1 MQPNYVVLFIKST
14 QPVRK
19 SLSLVDESSAKNFTP
34 KVNPNFR
41 GITDIFCSFG
51 ICGKTKNKAIA
62 VEKNFE
68 YDCKANWKRCNSP
81 RKAVNRKQIWLQTY
95 SQIHH
100 ENKPHYNHKTDIAAN
115 IEIRWSNDFCQVL
128 SEMRPEHLESLP
140 SHFVPVFTAKK
151 TLK

>member
-19 SLSLVDESSAKNFTP
+19 SLSLVDESSARNFTP

-51 ICGKTKNKAIA
+51 ICGKTKKKQKKLKNKAIA

-68 YDCKANWKRCNSP
+68 YDCKAN
-81 RKAVNRKQIWLQTY
+81 
-95 SQIHH
+95 
-100 ENKPHYNHKTDIAAN
+100 
-115 IEIRWSNDFCQVL
+115 
-128 SEMRPEHLESLP
+128 
-140 SHFVPVFTAKK
+140 
-151 TLK
+151 